1 MSVRSVSVLMP
12 TWQGIAFLERSLTA
26 LAKQRIDVPW
36 DFLAIDSSSTDGTWE
51 LLGRF
56 AASFPVPFR
65 RQRIH
70 PVEFDHGDTRNL
82 LAARTAGDLLVYLTQ
97 DAIPTSERWLAR
109 LAANFA
115 DPRVGAASCR
125 NVARADADPLTKAF
139 SANDPGYASGRR
151 EVRIDDFA
159 AYAAMSPHE
168 KRVLCNFND
177 VASAIRRELWELHPF
192 PRTSF
197 GEDVLMA
204 RALLEAGFTV
214 VYDDEATVEH
224 SHDYTADEMRTRAR
238 IDGKFN
244 AEWLGRTC
252 VATRSD
258 AHELARRQLA
268 VDAVALGAS
277 LPRAKELRLA
287 AFEGLNEGGMTKTRR
302 PPTRLLARR
311 DLSILYVVHGFPPDT
326 WAGTEVYTLNLAK
339 EIQRRGHRVTV
350 LARVP
355 AVRSEAD
362 GGPAE
367 FSVSETAFE
376 GLRVLRLTNRLEHE
390 DIAQTYRRPAVE
402 RRFREI
408 LERERPYLVHFMH
421 LIHLSA
427 GLVGAA
433 RGRGIATAITC
444 HDFWSIC
451 ARVQLIRPDGVRCE
465 ENMGSG
471 CFLCVKEKSYGRIP
485 ALHRLDA
492 AAGPLV
498 DALASG
504 MRHGR
509 LLPESWRRRWD
520 GFADLRARQPAV
532 VGAYAAADLRISPS
546 RFLRQ
551 KLVDTAGFD
560 PETILYSDNGLAT
573 DPVRALAKRPDAQGR
588 VRFGFV
594 GSLVWYKGGET
605 MLRAMKRLEGTRA
618 VLNVHGDFRPESDP
632 HHAALARLAG
642 GNVRFHGRFDN
653 ARLSE
658 VYAEIDVLLVPSVWW
673 ENSPITIHEAFLTRT
688 PVVASGIGGMAEFV
702 RDGVD
707 GLHFAAGND
716 ADLAQKLRRFL
727 DEPDLLAR
735 LGGDPPA
742 VKTIA
747 DDAAA
752 TEYRYRAL
760 CCVVREAPGEA
771 TSRTLVECSGIE
783 TVLREGPVERQGA
796 DTALLRPGGA
806 AVEYEI
812 GTSRSTERGATVLV
826 IEQVAYGSE
835 PSVVLGGRALV
846 DGVAIG
852 TLEAFHAEG
861 RDVVRTHEFPLE
873 DRPGP
878 RRLRLESSPSGSAAP
893 THLRIRR
900 VALVARPRGS
910 GATGARA

>member
-1 MSVRSVSVLMP
+1 MPIRSVSVLMP
-12 TWQGIAFLERSLTA
+12 TWQGIAFLERSLA
-26 LAKQRIDVPW
+26 SLARQRMDLPW

-56 AASFPVPFR
+56 AAGFPVPFR

-82 LAARTAGDLLVYLTQ
+82 LAARSAGDLLVYLTQ
-97 DAIPTSERWLAR
+97 DAIPSSERWLAK
-109 LAANFA
+109 LAANFE
-115 DPRVGAASCR
+115 DGRVGAASCR

-139 SANDPGYASGRR
+139 SANDPGYVQGRR
-151 EVRIDDFA
+151 EVRIDDRA
-159 AYAAMSPHE
+159 AYARMSPHE

-214 VYDDEATVEH
+214 VYDDQAIVEH
-224 SHDYTADEMRTRAR
+224 SHDYTPEEMRARAS

-252 VATRSD
+252 VASRAD
-258 AHELARRQLA
+258 AHELARRQLDL
-268 VDAVALGAS
+268 DAALVGDA
-277 LPRAKELRLA
+277 LPRARELRLA
-287 AFEGLNEGGMTKTRR
+287 AFEGLYEGGRTEKRR
-302 PPTRLLARR
+302 PATRILPRR

-339 EIQRRGHRVTV
+339 EMQRRGHRVTI

-355 AVRSEAD
+355 ASKSAAD

-367 FSVSETAFE
+367 FSVAESVFE
-376 GLRVLRLTNRLEHE
+376 DLRVLRLTNRLEHE
-390 DIAQTYRRPAVE
+390 GLAETFRRPAVE
-402 RRFREI
+402 QRFREI
-408 LERERPYLVHFMH
+408 LQRDRPDLVHFMH

-427 GLVGAA
+427 GLVGIA
-433 RGRGIATAITC
+433 RESGIASVITC
-444 HDFWSIC
+444 HDYWSIC

-471 CFLCVKEKSYGRIP
+471 CLLCVKERNYGAIQ

-492 AAGPLV
+492 AAPLV
-498 DALASG
+498 DALATG
-504 MRHGR
+504 MRRGR
-509 LLPESWRRRWD
+509 LVPESWRRRWE
-520 GFADLRARQPAV
+520 GFDDLRARQPAV
-532 VGAYAAADLRISPS
+532 AGAYAAADLRVSPS

-551 KLVDTAGFD
+551 KLGDTAGFD
-560 PETILYSDNGLAT
+560 PETILYSDN
-573 DPVRALAKRPDAQGR
+573 VRALAKRKDPDGR
-588 VRFGFV
+588 LRFGFV

-632 HHAALARLAG
+632 HHAALAGMANE
-642 GNVRFHGRFDN
+642 NVRFHGRFDN
-653 ARLSE
+653 AQLSE
-658 VYAEIDVLLVPSVWW
+658 VYAEIDVLLVPSLWW

-688 PVVASGIGGMAEFV
+688 PVVASGIGGLAEFV

-707 GLHFAAGND
+707 GLHFVPGDD
-716 ADLAQKLRRFL
+716 ADLARKLRRFL
-727 DEPDLLAR
+727 DEPDLVAR
-735 LGGDPPA
+735 LGSDPPP

-747 DDAAA
+747 EDAAA

-760 CCVVREAPGEA
+760 CCIVREDAAA
-771 TSRTLVECSGIE
+771 TGPRTLVERSGID

-812 GTSRSTERGATVLV
+812 GTSGRGGEAGALRLV
-826 IEQVAYGSE
+826 IEQIALGSE
-835 PSVVLGGRALV
+835 PGVVLGGRALV
-846 DGVAIG
+846 DGVEIG
-852 TLEAFHAEG
+852 ALEPFHASGSDE
-861 RDVVRTHEFPLE
+861 VRTHEFALA
-873 DRPGP
+873 DRPAA
-878 RRLRLESSPSGSAAP
+878 RRLRLESSPVGAPAP

-900 VALVARPRGS
+900 VALVARRG
-910 GATGARA
+910 APA